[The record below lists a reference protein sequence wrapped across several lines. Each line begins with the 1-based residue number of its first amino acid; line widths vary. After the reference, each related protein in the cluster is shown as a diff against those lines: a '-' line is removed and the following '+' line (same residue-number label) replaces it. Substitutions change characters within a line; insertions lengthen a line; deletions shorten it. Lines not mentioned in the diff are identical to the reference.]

1 VIATLDTKQ
10 GEFMFHVSEFSKEA
24 LFDASEYDYVFAGI
38 TGHRT
43 INIVS
48 YDVDAAAVLYKRMQ
62 KANKTKSDLYKVSI
76 NANDETQM
84 AIIIGA
90 YDTSTVKANYV
101 FSMTPQE
108 AKGIIPPIEKM
119 LETNWLMM
127 KHLVD
132 SLSAAG
138 LLNKEGQELKEQRDI
153 WRQQIDGYGTDKETS
168 HEVTMI
174 ETDDV
179 TTKPIL
185 DLDALNKL
193 V

>member
-1 VIATLDTKQ
+1 
-10 GEFMFHVSEFSKEA
+10 MFHVSDFSKEA
-24 LFDASEYDYVFAGI
+24 PFYISEYDYVFAGV

-43 INIVS
+43 INIIS
-48 YDVDAAAVLYKRMQ
+48 YDVDAAVVLYKRMQ

-108 AKGIIPPIEKM
+108 ARGVIPPIVNL
-119 LETNWLMM
+119 LETNWLML
-127 KHLVD
+127 KHITD
-132 SLSAAG
+132 SLAAAG
-138 LLNKEGQELKEQRDI
+138 FLNQEGQALKEQRDI

-179 TTKPIL
+179 TIKPIL
-185 DLDALNKL
+185 DLDVLNKL